1 MSPPSTKQ
9 KEFDNVFLLLNNGN
23 SLSDEK
29 KREIYV
35 AITRAKQNISIHL
48 NGHYF
53 NNIVNGLT
61 EIRTDNNQYPIPQR
75 LCYLLTHKDLNL
87 DTFISSYCQA
97 AIYNLKSGMPLQ
109 LKANGCTD
117 FHGNEILR
125 FSRKF
130 QNTLEE
136 LDKKGYRLKEAA
148 VNFVV
153 YWERRKDKQEV
164 KIVLPKIIVEKN
176 TD

>member
-1 MSPPSTKQ
+1 ML
-9 KEFDNVFLLLNNGN
+9 F
-23 SLSDEK
+23 
-29 KREIYV
+29 
-35 AITRAKQNISIHL
+35 
-48 NGHYF
+48 
-53 NNIVNGLT
+53 
-61 EIRTDNNQYPIPQR
+61 
-75 LCYLLTHKDLNL
+75 THKDLNL

>member
-1 MSPPSTKQ
+1 MAVQTFMVTRYYVSP
-9 KEFDNVFLLLNNGN
+9 
-23 SLSDEK
+23 
-29 KREIYV
+29 
-35 AITRAKQNISIHL
+35 
-48 NGHYF
+48 
-53 NNIVNGLT
+53 
-61 EIRTDNNQYPIPQR
+61 
-75 LCYLLTHKDLNL
+75 
-87 DTFISSYCQA
+87 
-97 AIYNLKSGMPLQ
+97 
-109 LKANGCTD
+109 
-117 FHGNEILR
+117 
-125 FSRKF
+125 RKF

>member
-1 MSPPSTKQ
+1 MAVQ
-9 KEFDNVFLLLNNGN
+9 
-23 SLSDEK
+23 
-29 KREIYV
+29 
-35 AITRAKQNISIHL
+35 
-48 NGHYF
+48 
-53 NNIVNGLT
+53 
-61 EIRTDNNQYPIPQR
+61 
-75 LCYLLTHKDLNL
+75 
-87 DTFISSYCQA
+87 TF
-97 AIYNLKSGMPLQ
+97 MV
-109 LKANGCTD
+109 
-117 FHGNEILR
+117 NEILR

-136 LDKKGYRLKEAA
+136 LHKKRYRLKEAA